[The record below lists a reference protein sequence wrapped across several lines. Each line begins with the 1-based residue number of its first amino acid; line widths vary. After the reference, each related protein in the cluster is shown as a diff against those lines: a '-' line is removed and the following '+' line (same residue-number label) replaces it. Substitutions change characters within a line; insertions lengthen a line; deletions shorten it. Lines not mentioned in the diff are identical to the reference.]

1 MYFETLL
8 NGDQSQPLMSSSPNI
23 FNSTVAVITGIIIMP
38 TEFLEQVSILKK
50 RSWIH
55 EPLAKVK

>member
-38 TEFLEQVSILKK
+38 TEFLE
-50 RSWIH
+50 
-55 EPLAKVK
+55 